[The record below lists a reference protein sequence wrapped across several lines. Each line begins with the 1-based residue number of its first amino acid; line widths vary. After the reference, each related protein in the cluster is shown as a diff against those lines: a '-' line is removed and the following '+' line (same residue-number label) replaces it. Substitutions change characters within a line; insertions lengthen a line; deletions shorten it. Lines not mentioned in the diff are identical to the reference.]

1 MSIFTK
7 SSKKSMKV
15 RNIYQFY
22 LYLVY
27 FLVNGLA
34 GYVIPKYENKVFLN
48 ILAGD
53 PFGLVDLGNESS
65 FLDQEVTQ
73 KHL

>member
-7 SSKKSMKV
+7 SSKKFMKV
-15 RNIYQFY
+15 RNIYKFY
-22 LYLVY
+22 SYLVY
-27 FLVNGLA
+27 FLVKGMA

-53 PFGLVDLGNESS
+53 PFGLVDLGNESP
-65 FLDQEVTQ
+65 FLDQDVTQ